1 MFKIY
6 MKLAAAVA
14 AGILGA
20 KGIEVGVCKAVEK
33 GKEALNRRKRKGS
46 EEDKED

>member
-6 MKLAAAVA
+6 LKLAAAVA

-20 KGIEVGVCKAVEK
+20 KVLEFGGRKTLEK
-33 GKEALNRRKRKGS
+33 GKEALNKRNRRVA
-46 EEDKED
+46 EEDS

>member
-1 MFKIY
+1 MIKLY
-6 MKLAAAVA
+6 AKLAAAVA

-20 KGIEVGVCKAVEK
+20 KILEFGGRKTVKI

>member
-20 KGIEVGVCKAVEK
+20 KVIEAGGRKAVK
-33 GKEALNRRKRKGS
+33 IGKEMLDKRNRKGS
-46 EEDKED
+46 EADKED